1 MVDRCNLSILL
12 KGRLVV
18 DECKVN
24 LVLKI
29 IESVEMFPRLIGVRL
44 LVVMMVAFVAMFVL
58 ACGEG
63 DSEISTTIVVAQP
76 TTKAEVSDEPEST
89 KVPVITE
96 LTADEPESTKV
107 PVTTEL
113 TTDEPVST
121 VAAVATEKPVAT
133 VLPVATM
140 ASVVAIEPVN
150 LFDESRFTDVEGIVD
165 PTNFD
170 WPRSIETSE
179 GVITIDAPPVRI
191 HSLSL
196 GHTEIIAA
204 LVDFDRLTAVYSF
217 FADPE
222 QSNVAELSSDHKMI
236 GFDPEEVVALEPEV
250 IVASRFTNADTVA
263 LMKDVGIPVART
275 NLENSA
281 LGNVPNILLIG
292 YMIGAEVEA
301 IALAD
306 EIEARM
312 QFISDVL
319 AYSDKPRVLSVSKW
333 TSAFAAGSG
342 STEGGII
349 EQSGGINAAADS
361 GIEGHQQVSIE
372 SIAAMNPD
380 VIIVPQPR
388 DGADVFI
395 EELRS
400 STVLAEVPAVKNGEI
415 YYVSPRLHT
424 TLSHWNVRGI
434 EELAMLLFPSKFSGV
449 TFEDFV
455 QWGE

>member
-1 MVDRCNLSILL
+1 LL
-12 KGRLVV
+12 LWFFERFEMIRRL
-18 DECKVN
+18 
-24 LVLKI
+24 
-29 IESVEMFPRLIGVRL
+29 MGVRFVVVVIAA
-44 LVVMMVAFVAMFVL
+44 LVAVFVV
-58 ACGEG
+58 ACGEAES
-63 DSEISTTIVVAQP
+63 DAATAVVVQP
-76 TTKAEVSDEPEST
+76 AATAEVDSKLGVSDDSVESGSMTSEP
-89 KVPVITE
+89 
-96 LTADEPESTKV
+96 TA
-107 PVTTEL
+107 
-113 TTDEPVST
+113 T
-121 VAAVATEKPVAT
+121 VAAIATVKPVAT
-133 VLPVATM
+133 VATLATVAPVAD
-140 ASVVAIEPVN
+140 IELVD
-150 LFDESRFTDVEGIVD
+150 LFDQSRFADVEGIVD

-170 WPRSIETSE
+170 WPRSVETSE
-179 GVITIDAPPVRI
+179 GVITIDAPPTKI
-191 HSLSL
+191 HALSL
-196 GHTEIIAA
+196 GHIEILAA

-222 QSNVAELSSDHKMI
+222 QSNVAELSADHKMI

-275 NLENSA
+275 NLESSA

-292 YMIGAEVEA
+292 YMIGAEAEA

-319 AYSDKPRVLSVSKW
+319 ASSDKPRVLSVSKW

-349 EQSGGINAAADS
+349 EQAGGINAAADS

-380 VIIVPQPR
+380 VIIVPQPL
-388 DGADVFI
+388 DGAEVFI
-395 EELRS
+395 EELKS
-400 STVLAEVPAVKNGEI
+400 SVVLAEIPAVKNGEI
-415 YYVSPRLHT
+415 YYVVPRLHT

-434 EELAMLLFPSKFSGV
+434 EELATLLFPSKFSGV
-449 TFEDFV
+449 TFEEFSNFV
-455 QWGE
+455 D